1 VTDTKTLDKL
11 DSLLR
16 MYFNSATT
24 DGEKSN
30 ALQLFKK
37 ISIKNGIDPDEYIK
51 TSAGNPV
58 NKRSGRFNRPNSR
71 TGSRPN
77 SHTSSRPNSGFDAND
92 FWDSVFRNARQKQQ
106 RDDANNYRRKYEQAE
121 KQERERKER
130 EAEARRRE
138 EERKRQEA
146 KRQQDQTRRWGTLEF
161 EMKEPLW
168 EVKFHK
174 EKRVILLNT
183 MVRGKGTQ
191 NRWGTQNFCIYSDT
205 FDPEKW
211 FTLKAKD
218 STTAD
223 KIYIVQSGK
232 VQYFR
237 DHYIMEK
244 LFIIDSAGFEVE
256 IPLK

>member
-1 VTDTKTLDKL
+1 MADTKTFEKL

-37 ISIKNGIDPDEYIK
+37 ISVKNGVNPDEYIK
-51 TSAGNPV
+51 KSPGNPV
-58 NKRSGRFNRPNSR
+58 NERRGRFNRPNSR
-71 TGSRPN
+71 SNSRQ
-77 SHTSSRPNSGFDAND
+77 SSGFDADD
-92 FWDSVFRNARQKQQ
+92 FWDEIFRNVRQKQQ
-106 RDDANNYRRKYEQAE
+106 RDDANDYRRKYEQAE
-121 KQERERKER
+121 KQERERKAR
-130 EAEARRRE
+130 EEGKRRE
-138 EERKRQEA
+138 EERQRQEA
-146 KRQQDQTRRWGTLEF
+146 KRQQDQTRRWGTNSWGTLEF

-168 EVKFHK
+168 EVKFHN

-205 FDPEKW
+205 FNPEKW

-218 STTAD
+218 STSAD
-223 KIYIVQSGK
+223 PIYIVQSGK

-244 LFIIDSAGFEVE
+244 LFIIDSEGFEVE